1 MEENILVKI
10 IEEMKDVRQ
19 EGDILK
25 DSMWG
30 YMVITLGV
38 LAYVSYDVYKTR
50 LKFRGAPNLIS
61 NEENSGMPG
70 NFGF

>member
-1 MEENILVKI
+1 ML
-10 IEEMKDVRQ
+10 
-19 EGDILK
+19 L
-25 DSMWG
+25 
-30 YMVITLGV
+30 ITLGV